1 MLQMSYPSNLQ
12 TNVNSISRGD
22 FMKSNHC
29 CPNCG
34 SDISLSKGAWR
45 CETNDIYTCWEGPEP
60 STRFDFLMAQRKKAI
75 GERDNALLK
84 LSELEKQINEEAA
97 GGLEAVSVLS
107 PHEAS
112 VAELLRL
119 YPYARK
125 ATRNNVELG
134 DIICNHA
141 NIPCIIVTEEMI
153 ARGHLDVDFFYIV
166 GKTHLRSAPG
176 C

>member
-1 MLQMSYPSNLQ
+1 
-12 TNVNSISRGD
+12 
-22 FMKSNHC
+22 MKSNHC

-112 VAELLRL
+112 VAE
-119 YPYARK
+119 
-125 ATRNNVELG
+125 
-134 DIICNHA
+134 
-141 NIPCIIVTEEMI
+141 
-153 ARGHLDVDFFYIV
+153 
-166 GKTHLRSAPG
+166 
-176 C
+176 